1 MPRVFMA
8 LLIAALAYP
17 TLLAALGIL
26 AALGGAFV
34 AGAKI
39 FAVILALGLP
49 ALGCFC
55 RLQWWQPWR
64 FAVGGTLGGA
74 LCALPF
80 AGSVTFN
87 FGFLVLVFAL
97 LGAFIALPFW
107 VLAIWRND
115 KLTCPRKFCL
125 GNTTYHVVRQVL
137 RPRA

>member
-1 MPRVFMA
+1 MPRVLMA
-8 LLIAALAYP
+8 LLVVALAFP
-17 TLLAALGIL
+17 ALVIALGIH
-26 AALGGAFV
+26 ATLGGALA

-64 FAVGGTLGGA
+64 FIAGGTLGGA

-80 AGSVTFN
+80 VGSATFN

-97 LGAFIALPFW
+97 LGAFIAVPFW

-125 GNTTYHVVRQVL
+125 GDTTYRVVRQAL